1 MKIPDF
7 PAKDIPM
14 SMLPNMAKALE
25 LTRAGK
31 LADAAA
37 LLSQWRGGRANV
49 SSPPIDLT
57 QPLLPLSKA
66 AKAPASGGMTQHQY
80 KGQNGALEY
89 LLYRPERSATGL
101 PLVILMHGCTQSPE
115 DFALGTGMNRLAD
128 ELGVMVAYP
137 RQTQRANAQ
146 KCWNWF
152 RPGDQLRD
160 QGEPAL
166 IAGATR
172 EIIAQFGADPERVYI
187 AGLSAGG
194 AAAAIMAAQYPDIY
208 AAAGIH
214 SGIACGIA
222 QDVPSAFAAMKQ
234 GAGNRKRL
242 AKTPFVPVI
251 TFHGDRDNTVSE
263 INSSEIAAA
272 ASVLIGADSTTI
284 SYSETLGGRACR
296 IDKTTDKA
304 GRSLIEQW
312 TIHGAGHAWS
322 GGNGAGTYADASG
335 PDASREMLRFFLQN
349 RIQNGS

>member
-1 MKIPDF
+1 
-7 PAKDIPM
+7 M

-37 LLSQWRGGRANV
+37 LLSQWRGRPADV

-57 QPLLPLSKA
+57 QPLFPLSNV
-66 AKAPASGGMTQHQY
+66 AKAPASGGMTRHQY
-80 KGQNGALEY
+80 TGKNGTLEY
-89 LLYRPERSATGL
+89 LLHRPEGAATGL
-101 PLVILMHGCTQSPE
+101 PLVIMMHGCTQSPE

-172 EIIAQFGADPERVYI
+172 EIIAQYGADPERVYI

-234 GAGNRKRL
+234 GAGTKKPS

-251 TFHGDRDNTVSE
+251 TFHGDRDNTVNE
-263 INSSEIAAA
+263 VNSSEIAAA
-272 ASVLIGADSTTI
+272 AFTLIGAESTTI
-284 SYSETLGGRACR
+284 SHSETLGGRACR

-322 GGNGAGTYADASG
+322 GGNGAGSYADASG
-335 PDASREMLRFFLQN
+335 PDASREMLRFFLQH
-349 RIQNGS
+349 RTQTAG